1 MKIKISEKVQS
12 RLANI
17 FIGLIGIIIGI
28 CIIYTFVSAI
38 MFLTNTSPVEK
49 NDTIDSLITVN
60 DSLKLEVKRLDSIKN
75 AKIIEIYNLDS
86 DSTRKLFYKLVSE

>member
-12 RLANI
+12 DLANI
-17 FIGLIGIIIGI
+17 FTGLIGITIGI

-38 MFLTNTSPVEK
+38 MYLTNTSPVEK

>member
-12 RLANI
+12 KLANI
-17 FIGLIGIIIGI
+17 FIAFIGIVIGM

-38 MFLTNTSPVEK
+38 MFLTNTTPVK
-49 NDTIDSLITVN
+49 GDDTIDSLITVN